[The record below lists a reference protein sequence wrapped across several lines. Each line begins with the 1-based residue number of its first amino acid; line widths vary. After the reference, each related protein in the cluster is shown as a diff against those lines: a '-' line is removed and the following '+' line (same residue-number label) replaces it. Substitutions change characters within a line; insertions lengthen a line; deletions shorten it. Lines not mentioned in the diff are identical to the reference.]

1 MTQEYQILC
10 ENNYAFKSYDSF
22 RKKLENA
29 TEQHYKG
36 NKTNKNDGTELE
48 RALNSLN
55 LDYFIHY
62 SSFCDED
69 ERPMPDNRHLLATCS
84 CVLCH
89 QTNRTPNRSA

>member
-1 MTQEYQILC
+1 MRSKVMIV
-10 ENNYAFKSYDSF
+10 FVKSW
-22 RKKLENA
+22 KNA

-48 RALNSLN
+48 RALNSLS

-69 ERPMPDNRHLLATCS
+69 EHS
-84 CVLCH
+84 
-89 QTNRTPNRSA
+89 